1 MEKFMISY
9 NQNLLLK
16 NEEGIMKNNHF
27 QAVGATYAFL
37 SVLFGAFAAH
47 ALKDRLGI
55 YELSIF
61 DTAVRYQFFH
71 ALPLILLP
79 QSPSFIKT
87 KWSFLVGVI
96 IFSGSLY
103 IIALTGIK
111 IFGAITPLGG
121 LLFLFGWANLIYKFL
136 KNEN

>member
-1 MEKFMISY
+1 
-9 NQNLLLK
+9 
-16 NEEGIMKNNHF
+16 MKNNHF

-37 SVLFGAFAAH
+37 SVLLGAFAAH

-87 KWSFLVGVI
+87 KWSFLIGVI

-103 IIALTGIK
+103 LIALTGIK